1 MTMVI
6 ERLLYLLNDYRSIE
20 KEVGTIT
27 KSADKI
33 SASLTKLSNFV
44 GITEKYL
51 KTLLQKGK
59 LSEEQVMR
67 LYQSAEID
75 CNDS

>member
-1 MTMVI
+1 MG
-6 ERLLYLLNDYRSIE
+6 YRVLCAFKRIGIVE
-20 KEVGTIT
+20 KEVGSIK

-51 KTLLQKGK
+51 KILLQNRK
-59 LSEEQVMR
+59 LSQEQLFS
-67 LYQSAEID
+67 LYQSSEIELK
-75 CNDS
+75 ND